1 MKSLTQILPPPA
13 RRLVLLSSL
22 VSLTLLS
29 GCAAQSPLQPQC
41 CASPAPLVAASNT
54 LSATG
59 YGSPATYG
67 QYTPGQQ
74 KLMAIRAA
82 TVDAYRV
89 LAERVYGFRVAGS
102 TSVSAFAT
110 QSDTIRSHVDA
121 FIRGARIVNTS
132 TIAEGNVEV
141 TVELD
146 MTPQFLGCFNQ
157 GSRCYTQ
164 PYSQPYT
171 TNYPYP
177 SSCTTYG
184 CVAPGS
190 NYYGY

>member
-1 MKSLTQILPPPA
+1 MKSLARLLPLP
-13 RRLVLLSSL
+13 RMLLLLTSL
-22 VSLTLLS
+22 LSLTLLS
-29 GCAAQSPLQPQC
+29 GCATQC
-41 CASPAPLVAASNT
+41 CAPPAPLIATPAK

-67 QYTPGQQ
+67 QYSSGQQ

-89 LAERVYGFRVAGS
+89 LAERVYGFRVTGS

-121 FIRGARIVNTS
+121 FIRGARVVNTT
-132 TIAEGNVEV
+132 TIADGNVEV

-146 MTPQFLGCFNQ
+146 MNAQFLGCFSS
-157 GSRCYTQ
+157 GSDCFTRPFTAN
-164 PYSQPYT
+164 SAS
-171 TNYPYP
+171 P
-177 SSCTTYG
+177 SCAAYG
-184 CVAPGS
+184 CVAPS
-190 NYYGY
+190 ANYYGS